1 MKLIRRQF
9 GDKFADALAKS
20 PTLVADLELLRAAD
34 VKIRKV
40 GGHCQAYSMYK
51 KKSIY
56 IGSKCNIS
64 YQLIALGHEK
74 VHVLDRITP
83 DPTARVTGRKEFIH
97 MCLEA
102 ETDSIVHEVVIAE
115 ELLTAG
121 FTVDDHSMKWVRRF
135 RKGGRKAIRTAMNTA
150 IASNTG
156 EKYPDYYG
164 GWYDEVL
171 KPKDRLPVFIN
182 VTEELKDRTE
192 ADAEATSGQ
201 SLVLLPEVEVL
212 STIQFPPVASNGRT
226 LCPRCS
232 C

>member
-1 MKLIRRQF
+1 VRLIRRQF

-20 PTLVADLELLRAAD
+20 PTLVKDLELLRAAG

-40 GGHCQAYSMYK
+40 GGHCQAYSMFQK
-51 KKSIY
+51 KVIY
-56 IGSKCNIS
+56 LGSKCNIS
-64 YQLIALGHEK
+64 YLLIALGHEK
-74 VHVLDRITP
+74 VHVLDSLTP
-83 DPTARVTGRKEFIH
+83 NPTPRVTGRKEFVN

-102 ETDSIVHEVVIAE
+102 ETDAIVHEVVIAE

-156 EKYPDYYG
+156 EKYPEYYG

-171 KPKDRLPVFIN
+171 KPKDRLPVFAAA
-182 VTEELKDRTE
+182 TP
-192 ADAEATSGQ
+192 DAESDTTDSETSGQ

-212 STIQFPPVASNGRT
+212 STIQIPPAKANGRT